1 MGSVLRVHRGPAR
14 RRMAQELRGRDGPLR
29 GHFLRGA
36 RTDRKRVE
44 MPTHRRG
51 RALYRRAAR
60 QLRHLPA
67 PVDCPIQQGDLRY
80 SLRRGDCLYPCGFAN
95 RLAKEEPMAKGYW
108 IVRVDIADPEEYKK
122 YLAANAAPFRKHGAR
137 FLVRGAPFENV
148 EGGARA
154 RNAVIE
160 FPSYQVALD
169 CYRSPEYQAAI
180 KLRQPVSTAD
190 IVIIEGY
197 EGAQP

>member
-1 MGSVLRVHRGPAR
+1 
-14 RRMAQELRGRDGPLR
+14 
-29 GHFLRGA
+29 
-36 RTDRKRVE
+36 
-44 MPTHRRG
+44 
-51 RALYRRAAR
+51 
-60 QLRHLPA
+60 
-67 PVDCPIQQGDLRY
+67 
-80 SLRRGDCLYPCGFAN
+80 
-95 RLAKEEPMAKGYW
+95 MAKGYL
-108 IVRVDIADPEEYKK
+108 IVRVDITDPEEYKK

-160 FPSYQVALD
+160 FPSYQAALD

-190 IVIIEGY
+190 IVVIEGY
-197 EGAQP
+197 EGPQP